1 MEIHPSARR
10 HQIPD
15 DDIVHAFEHAIA
27 WVKLDDDPP
36 RYLLGGPSRAGNLL
50 ELVVLDLEDGEL
62 AIHAMVL
69 RASTGVEL
77 FGDENP

>member
-15 DDIVHAFEHAIA
+15 EDIVHALDHAVA
-27 WVKLDDDPP
+27 WVELDDDPP
-36 RYLLGGPSRAGNLL
+36 RYLLGGPSRAGNFL

-62 AIHAMVL
+62 VIHAMVL
-69 RASTGVEL
+69 RASTRDEL
-77 FGDENP
+77 FGNENP

>member
-1 MEIHPSARR
+1 VEIHPSARR

-15 DDIVHAFEHAIA
+15 DDIVHTFEHAIA

-36 RYLLGGPSRAGNLL
+36 RYLLGGPSRAVNLL
-50 ELVVLDLEDGEL
+50 ELVILDLEDGEL

-69 RASTGVEL
+69 RASTRLEL
-77 FGDENP
+77 FRDENP